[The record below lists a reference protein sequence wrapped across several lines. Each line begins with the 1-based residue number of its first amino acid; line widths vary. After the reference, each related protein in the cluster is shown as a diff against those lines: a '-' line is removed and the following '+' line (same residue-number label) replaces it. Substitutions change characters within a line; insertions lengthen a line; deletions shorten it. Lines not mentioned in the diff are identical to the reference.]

1 MSETLIRRIENIRNN
16 NNFSTLAF
24 IRLLTDLDPKS
35 AKESWEKIQEKDTQV
50 INLFREAVMKSD
62 KELIDQ
68 IEKVREENNRNWM
81 DVVRLC
87 FDLDPE
93 AARSIFTKISDC
105 DIQVRD
111 LSKQIS
117 KNG

>member
-1 MSETLIRRIENIRNN
+1 MSKDLIDRIETIRNN

-24 IRLLTDLDPKS
+24 IRLLTEIKPEE
-35 AKESWEKIQEKDTQV
+35 AKKYWDKIQQKDTEV
-50 INLFREAVMKSD
+50 INLFREAVMNTD
-62 KELIDQ
+62 KELIDK

-87 FDLDPE
+87 FELDPDK
-93 AARSIFTKISDC
+93 AREIFTKISDC

-111 LSKQIS
+111 LSKKIS
-117 KNG
+117 NNG

>member
-1 MSETLIRRIENIRNN
+1 MINLIDRIEQIRNN

-24 IRLLTDLDPKS
+24 IRMLNEIKPKA
-35 AKESWEKIQEKDTQV
+35 AKKAWDKIQEKDTQV
-50 INLFREAVMKSD
+50 INLFKEAVMKSD
-62 KELIDQ
+62 RELIDQ

-93 AARSIFTKISDC
+93 RAREIFTKISDC
-105 DIQVRD
+105 DVQVRD
-111 LSKQIS
+111 LSKKIS
-117 KNG
+117 NNG

>member
-1 MSETLIRRIENIRNN
+1 MISLIERIEQIRNN

-24 IRLLTDLDPKS
+24 IRLLTDIKPEA
-35 AKESWEKIQEKDTQV
+35 AKEAWDKIQQKDTEV
-50 INLFREAVMKSD
+50 INLFRKAVMKPD
-62 KELIDQ
+62 RELIDQ

-93 AARSIFTKISDC
+93 RAREIFTKISDC
-105 DIQVRD
+105 DIEVRN
-111 LSKQIS
+111 LSKKIS
-117 KNG
+117 ENS

>member
-1 MSETLIRRIENIRNN
+1 MSDQLIKRIENIRNN

-24 IRLLTDLDPKS
+24 IRLLTEIKPEA
-35 AKESWEKIQEKDTQV
+35 AKKAWDKIQEKDTQV

-62 KELIDQ
+62 KQLIDQ

-87 FDLDPE
+87 FELDSE
-93 AARSIFTKISDC
+93 RAREIFTKISDC

-111 LSKQIS
+111 LSKKIS
-117 KNG
+117 DNG